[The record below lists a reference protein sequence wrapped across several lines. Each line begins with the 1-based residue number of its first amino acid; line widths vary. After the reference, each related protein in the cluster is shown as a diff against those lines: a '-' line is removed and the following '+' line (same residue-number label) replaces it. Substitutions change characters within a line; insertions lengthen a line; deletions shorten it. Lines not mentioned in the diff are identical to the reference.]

1 MSGPRTAGLSVLVPP
16 VEASLGACF
25 VKRPQM
31 SPGGSAH
38 QLTAEQILVSLINP
52 VISGNRD
59 ISCDLYLLVK
69 SPLTSGAADRTDR
82 KQENARNLQERQ

>member
-1 MSGPRTAGLSVLVPP
+1 MSVLVPP

-38 QLTAEQILVSLINP
+38 QLTAEQILVSLGGWLINP

-69 SPLTSGAADRTDR
+69 SPLTSGTADRTDR
-82 KQENARNLQERQ
+82 KQENACSLQERQ